1 MARSKKKRPLKSGS
15 RLPEPLPEPWNLRSQ
30 TICAGAVFVVTLA
43 VYWLTLAPT
52 VTLVDSGELIL
63 AAHSLGVAH
72 PPGFPLYLLL
82 AHLASLVPIGNVAL
96 RVNFASAL
104 FAAASAGMMTLVAGE
119 AAVMAGLRCWM
130 RIVVALC
137 AGLLLAF
144 GHTLWAY
151 GTIAEVYTLNAFL
164 ILLILWLMLRW
175 RREPARDSWLHA
187 AAGVFGLALGVHHVT
202 VAAILPG
209 IAVLVWRTEGARF
222 YASRRLLWAALI
234 SFAALIAIYAYLPI
248 AAARE
253 PVMNWGN
260 PRTLVGVWRHISGR
274 QYQAYLSF
282 TPSMLGE
289 NFRSGVHLLLRE
301 FGPLWLPLAL
311 ATVASGGWFS
321 WRRNRTIFWL
331 LALIVLVNVGYN
343 LSYSIAE
350 DKDAYYLPT
359 FIACAA
365 FAGLGLGSLGKRLP
379 LAAGVALLLP
389 AIALAANWRS
399 NDRSGYFIAQDYVHN
414 IERTIA
420 PDGLLLTLDW
430 QVQSPMFYTRE
441 IEGRRRDIKVIDINL
456 LRRSWY
462 FDYLRRAFP
471 EMIERS
477 RATVDAFT
485 EELRQWENDPGSYA
499 RDAAR
504 TERITALFTA
514 LCETFVRNESAVA
527 PVYLTSDVLL
537 ASAPETV
544 SFTQWL
550 GTNYEPVPRGLL
562 FQLLTER
569 GFHDP
574 GELQL
579 ELDGLA
585 EARQR
590 FEPDDVVNQ
599 KVLPAYEIMLVN
611 RGRYLAAAG
620 QDERA
625 AEAFRLALDLNPEL
639 QVAREGL
646 EASLAK
652 RSGR

>member
-1 MARSKKKRPLKSGS
+1 MFAL
-15 RLPEPLPEPWNLRSQ
+15 
-30 TICAGAVFVVTLA
+30 ALA

-52 VTLVDSGELIL
+52 VTLVDSGELIV

-82 AHLASLVPIGNVAL
+82 AHLASLVPIGNVAV
-96 RVNFASAL
+96 RVNFASTF
-104 FAAASAGMMTLVAGE
+104 FAAAAAGMMTLTAGE
-119 AAVMAGLRCWM
+119 AAVATGLRGWM

-144 GHTLWAY
+144 GRTLWAY
-151 GTIAEVYTLNAFL
+151 ATIAEVYTLNAFL

-175 RREPARDSWLHA
+175 RREAAQDSWLYA
-187 AAGVFGLALGVHHVT
+187 AAAVFGLALGVHHVT
-202 VAAILPG
+202 VASILPG
-209 IAVLVWRTEGARF
+209 IAVLVWRTQGARF

-248 AAARE
+248 AAARD

-260 PRTLVGVWRHISGR
+260 PRTLAGVWRHVSGW

-289 NFRSGVHLLLRE
+289 NFESGLHLLLRE
-301 FGPLWLPLAL
+301 FGPTWLPLAL
-311 ATVASGGWFS
+311 AAVASGLWFS
-321 WRRNRTIFWL
+321 WTRDRTIFWL
-331 LALIVLVNVGYN
+331 LALIVLVNAGYN

-359 FIACAA
+359 FIACAT
-365 FAGLGLGSLGKRLP
+365 FAGLGLGSLGKRLQ
-379 LAAGVALLLP
+379 LAVPVALLLP
-389 AIALAANWRS
+389 AIALVGNWRG
-399 NDRSGYFIAQDYVHN
+399 NDRSRYFMAQDYVDN
-414 IERTIA
+414 IERAIA

-441 IEGRRRDIKVIDINL
+441 IEGQRRDIKVIDINL
-456 LRRSWY
+456 LRRTWY

-477 RATVDAFT
+477 RAAVDAFT
-485 EELRQWENDPGSYA
+485 AELRQWENDPGSYA
-499 RDAAR
+499 RDPAR

-514 LCETFVRNESAVA
+514 LCEALVRNESAVA

-537 ASAPETV
+537 ASAPETG

-550 GTNYEPVPRGLL
+550 WTNYEAVPRGLL
-562 FQLLTER
+562 FQLFTER

-579 ELDGLA
+579 DLRGLI
-585 EARQR
+585 EARQW
-590 FEPDDVVNQ
+590 FDQDDVVNQ

-611 RGRYLAAAG
+611 RGRYLAAAD
-620 QDERA
+620 QQERA

-639 QVAREGL
+639 QVAREGI

-652 RSGR
+652 RPAR